1 MSNDT
6 IPLTEAKAK
15 LSEYAERV
23 EVEHQRVTVTRNGR
37 PSFVMIAAD
46 DLESLEMTLEIMSD
60 PVAMAALREADEDIA
75 AGRTIPL
82 DQVLREE
89 AERRGLTPPT
99 AT

>member
-23 EVEHQRVTVTRNGR
+23 ESQHARVTVTRNGR

-46 DLESLEMTLEIMSD
+46 DLESLEETLEIMSD
-60 PVAMAALREADEDIA
+60 PGTMAELRQAEEDIA
-75 AGRTIPL
+75 AGRTIPWE
-82 DQVLREE
+82 QVKREE
-89 AERRGLTPPT
+89 DERRGLRQP
-99 AT
+99 